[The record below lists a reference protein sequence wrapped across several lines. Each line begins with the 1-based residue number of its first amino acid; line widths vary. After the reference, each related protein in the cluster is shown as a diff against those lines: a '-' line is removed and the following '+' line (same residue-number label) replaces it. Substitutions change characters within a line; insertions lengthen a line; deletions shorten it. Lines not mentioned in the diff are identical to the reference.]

1 MTKNRFLFIFFITFG
16 ILFFAS
22 FLALSPRNFHDLILY
37 KNAFSDWTRGH
48 SVYERF
54 LTRHDPT
61 GGEFAY
67 PPLFLL
73 AFFPF
78 SLLPPFWLVF
88 LWDFSN
94 LFLLFLSII
103 IFWKIFLPQEDGF
116 SCLRIFVACLF
127 SYPVLFTFQLGQTSL
142 WVLFSIALSI
152 FFFKKGYEKI
162 SPVPLVI
169 LAFLKLYPVFFS
181 LAFLKSA
188 GRSMKIS
195 FLLSCML
202 CFFITLIFFP
212 KETKL
217 FFLEVLPQRS
227 VPSLFPA
234 NQSVDAFFLRTFAGD
249 KGIQPLVYFPI
260 AASFI
265 AKFTKFAAAC
275 FFFLFFIL
283 RTIELEDALIFLIL
297 FFLLF
302 SPIVW
307 VHYYVLL
314 IPVCLWFIKNSSLF
328 STMQKRI
335 IAASFFPLYFSFI
348 CFSAS
353 WLPFPLKNIF
363 ISLPM
368 FCVSVLFAHHLSYLA
383 KSKTGAQP

>member
-1 MTKNRFLFIFFITFG
+1 MTKNRFLFIFSITLG

-48 SVYERF
+48 SIYERF

-73 AFFPF
+73 TFFPF
-78 SLLPPFWLVF
+78 SLLPAFWLVF

-94 LFLLFLSII
+94 LFLLFSSII
-103 IFWKIFLPQEDGF
+103 IFGKIFLPQEDGF
-116 SCLRIFVACLF
+116 SYLGIFAACLF
-127 SYPVLFTFQLGQTSL
+127 SYPILFTFQLGQTSL

-162 SPVPLVI
+162 SPVPLII
-169 LAFLKLYPVFFS
+169 LSFLKFYPVFFS

-188 GRSMKIS
+188 GKSIKIS
-195 FLLSCML
+195 FLVSCAL
-202 CFFITLIFFP
+202 CFFMTLIFFP

-217 FFLEVLPQRS
+217 FFFEVLLRRS
-227 VPSLFPA
+227 IPPLFPA
-234 NQSVDAFFLRTFAGD
+234 NQSVDAFFLRTFTGD
-249 KGIQPLVYFPI
+249 KGIQPLVHFP
-260 AASFI
+260 AGATFL
-265 AKFTKFAAAC
+265 ARLVKLAAAC
-275 FFFLFFIL
+275 FFLLFFIL
-283 RTIELEDALIFLIL
+283 RTIELEDALVFLIL

-302 SPIVW
+302 SPVVW

-314 IPVCLWFIKNSSLF
+314 IPVCLWFIKNSRLF
-328 STMQKRI
+328 STIQKRI

-363 ISLPM
+363 ISMPM
-368 FCVSVLFAHHLSYLA
+368 FCVSVLFAHCLFYLA
-383 KSKTGAQP
+383 KNKTGAQP